1 VVLWVVQLA
10 FRLRNKMNIDQ
21 ACEIMEHYAV
31 QQDLED
37 LEAIEHMVKNY
48 RNLDPNVRQA
58 LKVFMD
64 TAKEMA

>member
-1 VVLWVVQLA
+1 
-10 FRLRNKMNIDQ
+10 MTIDQ

-37 LEAIEHMVKNY
+37 LAAIEHMVENY
-48 RNLDPNVRQA
+48 RTLDSKVRQA

>member
-1 VVLWVVQLA
+1 MVQLA

-37 LEAIEHMVKNY
+37 LDAIEHMVKNY
-48 RNLDPNVRQA
+48 RTLDPKVRQA

>member
-1 VVLWVVQLA
+1 VLWAAQLA
-10 FRLRNKMNIDQ
+10 FRFGNKMTIDR

-37 LEAIEHMVKNY
+37 LDAIEHMVENY
-48 RNLDPNVRQA
+48 STLDPNVKQA
-58 LKVFMD
+58 LKVFMA

>member
-1 VVLWVVQLA
+1 
-10 FRLRNKMNIDQ
+10 MNIDQ

-31 QQDLED
+31 RQDLDD
-37 LEAIEHMVKNY
+37 LAAIEHMVKHY
-48 RNLDPNVRQA
+48 RTLVPEVKQA

>member
-1 VVLWVVQLA
+1 
-10 FRLRNKMNIDQ
+10 MTIDQ
-21 ACEIMEHYAV
+21 ACAIMEHYAV

-48 RNLDPNVRQA
+48 STLDPTVRQA

>member
-1 VVLWVVQLA
+1 
-10 FRLRNKMNIDQ
+10 MTIDQ

-31 QQDLED
+31 EQDLDD
-37 LEAIEHMVKNY
+37 LAAIEHMVQNY
-48 RNLDPNVRQA
+48 RTLDPTVKQA

>member
-1 VVLWVVQLA
+1 
-10 FRLRNKMNIDQ
+10 MNIDQ
-21 ACEIMEHYAV
+21 ACKIMEHYAV

-48 RNLDPNVRQA
+48 RTLEPQVLKA

>member
-1 VVLWVVQLA
+1 MAQLA
-10 FRLRNKMNIDQ
+10 FHLRNNMTIDQ
-21 ACEIMEHYAV
+21 ACNIMEHYAG

-37 LEAIEHMVKNY
+37 LEAIEHMVQHY
-48 RNLDPNVRQA
+48 RTLDPTVRQA

>member
-1 VVLWVVQLA
+1 
-10 FRLRNKMNIDQ
+10 MNIDQ
-21 ACEIMEHYAV
+21 ACEIMEGYAI

-37 LEAIEHMVKNY
+37 LDAIEHMVKHY
-48 RNLDPNVRQA
+48 RTLIPEVKQA

>member
-1 VVLWVVQLA
+1 
-10 FRLRNKMNIDQ
+10 MNIDQ

-31 QQDLED
+31 EHDLDD
-37 LEAIEHMVKNY
+37 LAAIEHMVKNY
-48 RNLDPNVRQA
+48 PTLDPNVKQA

>member
-1 VVLWVVQLA
+1 MAQLA
-10 FRLRNKMNIDQ
+10 FHSRNNMTIDQ

-48 RNLDPNVRQA
+48 RTLDFKVRQA

-64 TAKEMA
+64 TAKDMA

>member
-1 VVLWVVQLA
+1 VEQLA
-10 FRLRNKMNIDQ
+10 FLLRNNMTIDQ
-21 ACEIMEHYAV
+21 ACNIMEHYAV

-48 RNLDPNVRQA
+48 RTLDPEVLKA

>member
-1 VVLWVVQLA
+1 MEQLA
-10 FRLRNKMNIDQ
+10 FRLRNNMTIDQ
-21 ACEIMEHYAV
+21 ACNIMEHYAV

-48 RNLDPNVRQA
+48 RTLDPEVLKA

>member
-1 VVLWVVQLA
+1 
-10 FRLRNKMNIDQ
+10 MNIDQ
-21 ACEIMEHYAV
+21 ACEIMEHYAI

-48 RNLDPNVRQA
+48 PTLDPKVRQA